1 LAYAQC
7 SARSFGSFVVCK
19 VFKIL
24 AVSEQLLY
32 GEISK

>member
-7 SARSFGSFVVCK
+7 SARSFGSFVACE